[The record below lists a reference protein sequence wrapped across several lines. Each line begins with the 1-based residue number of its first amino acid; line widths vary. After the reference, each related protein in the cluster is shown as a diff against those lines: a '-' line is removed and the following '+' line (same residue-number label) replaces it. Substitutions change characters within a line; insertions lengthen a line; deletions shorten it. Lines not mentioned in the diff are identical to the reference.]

1 MSNCYV
7 RIISKRVDESERVQR
22 VKESSEM
29 LKNHRDLIVCQ
40 RREESICELE
50 SRVLL
55 SDVFNYANKEYLKTL
70 KDYIPMKLK
79 GCLKSLKIGGEQTL
93 GPLASRILETSSPT
107 KLEKNLIC

>member
-1 MSNCYV
+1 
-7 RIISKRVDESERVQR
+7 
-22 VKESSEM
+22 M

-40 RREESICELE
+40 RRKESICELE

-79 GCLKSLKIGGEQTL
+79 G
-93 GPLASRILETSSPT
+93 
-107 KLEKNLIC
+107 